1 MIGHV
6 DDDHD
11 DVDHRI
17 RCDSVDVDANGEQV
31 CLHCTCLEPE
41 GKPPKG
47 AVQWVA
53 VSTAVPAEVRVYS
66 HLFSVEE
73 PTDENW
79 EAELNPHSEVVH
91 ANAFVDASIMA
102 RNPKPEDRFQVM
114 TVSWMMMSL
123 LMMIMMMVM
132 MIRIN
137 NNELGGRDNDD
148 GDDELGSDDND
159 DDNNNDYDNNDDDND
174 NYSELGGDDINN
186 HDNDK
191 YNKLGGDDG
200 DGYVVQFERVGYFV
214 VDKDTTKAGKL
225 VFNMTVSLKDSR
237 PKTASATGTATRSRK
252 EEQAKQLADKMAKM
266 SVAPELM
273 FLDQTDLYSKF
284 DADGVPTHDQN
295 GEPISKS
302 MYKKLKKDWEKQ
314 KRLYESAKK

>member
-6 DDDHD
+6 DVDDRD

-17 RCDSVDVDANGEQV
+17 RCDSVDVDANGEPV

-102 RNPKPEDRFQVM
+102 RSPKPEDRFQVM
-114 TVSWMMMSL
+114 NVNWMMMSL

-132 MIRIN
+132 MIMIN
-137 NNELGGRDNDD
+137 NNKLGGRDNDD
-148 GDDELGSDDND
+148 GDDELGGDDS
-159 DDNNNDYDNNDDDND
+159 DNNND
-174 NYSELGGDDINN
+174 
-186 HDNDK
+186 
-191 YNKLGGDDG
+191 KLGGDDG
-200 DGYVVQFERVGYFV
+200 DDDVVQFERVGYFV